1 MKVPSQ
7 VVLIVSAMYSVG
19 YAQIGEHVAD
29 TKDHHQLHLSV
40 IAVLAVL
47 GFTLAVITSPTV
59 RSHYVCLRLLYVHG
73 RTYFFAA
80 SLMHFRVLLDTAA
93 LYGIARVADDYVDTT
108 EPSDVRRQN
117 LEKFI
122 ADFWKCFDSGCG
134 EYKLHPVLPSAIA
147 TIKRL
152 GYDRSVFQRF
162 FRSMR
167 MDLEDIR
174 CETWEETFD
183 YMDGSAAVIG
193 DWMVPLLMAG
203 QTKAEQD
210 RALPHARDLGLAFQL
225 TNMIRDVNED
235 LDLRRQYLPES
246 VFSKYNVDVRAR
258 QATDSFKQ
266 ALDECIAEADRL
278 YESGDIGIE
287 LLPAQSRHLIRVAR
301 LIYHRI
307 HDEIRNQGYA
317 IFSGRVT
324 VRSTTKMKMALRLV
338 PMWSVA
344 RIVMFECLG
353 LMLGLSDVAF
363 GGFVLSMFY
372 SWTLTSGPTDM
383 LNAVG
388 HPFAIAGKPTY
399 MGFHLMFMF
408 PAVIFFGCLAVVRS
422 PRAHLCASLQGMAFM
437 CTAATVCGTLWDHF
451 LVESDVWSYRA
462 DAVLGVVGSVPF
474 EKYALFSLQT
484 ILVGLSWLA
493 AFPTSPAEVSPHRSL
508 RFRRFVL
515 TVLYALLLAGA
526 VATQWENTKY
536 SGMIL
541 MWGVPVLLLQ
551 WYLVS
556 ELIVACGAK
565 VAKIICLLC
574 GYLCIADRWATLHSI
589 WHLNP
594 EVTSRYFVLD
604 VLPVEQ
610 ATFFL
615 LTVTMCVWSLTAFS
629 IIWERCRVTNNTILH
644 TLSKLRL
651 DREVGHTWFAMRALI
666 VMTLV
671 MLTFL
676 ATPFRKVFL
685 LQFLIVVALMGLIGI
700 SYGAFDPIITK
711 SLGLRQLRGLHM

>member
-1 MKVPSQ
+1 
-7 VVLIVSAMYSVG
+7 
-19 YAQIGEHVAD
+19 
-29 TKDHHQLHLSV
+29 
-40 IAVLAVL
+40 
-47 GFTLAVITSPTV
+47 
-59 RSHYVCLRLLYVHG
+59 
-73 RTYFFAA
+73 
-80 SLMHFRVLLDTAA
+80 
-93 LYGIARVADDYVDTT
+93 
-108 EPSDVRRQN
+108 
-117 LEKFI
+117 
-122 ADFWKCFDSGCG
+122 
-134 EYKLHPVLPSAIA
+134 
-147 TIKRL
+147 
-152 GYDRSVFQRF
+152 
-162 FRSMR
+162 
-167 MDLEDIR
+167 
-174 CETWEETFD
+174 
-183 YMDGSAAVIG
+183 
-193 DWMVPLLMAG
+193 MVPLLMAG

-235 LDLRRQYLPES
+235 LDLRRQYLPEC

-301 LIYHRI
+301 LICHRI

-372 SWTLTSGPTDM
+372 SWTLTSGPADM

-437 CTAATVCGTLWDHF
+437 CTAATVYGTLWDHF
-451 LVESDVWSYRA
+451 LVESDVWSYRV
-462 DAVLGVVGSVPF
+462 DAVLGNVGSVPF

-515 TVLYALLLAGA
+515 TVLYALHLAGA
-526 VATQWENTKY
+526 VATQWNNTKY

-541 MWGVPVLLLQ
+541 TWGVPVLLLQ
-551 WYLVS
+551 WYLLS
-556 ELIVACGAK
+556 EIDCCMWGQ
-565 VAKIICLLC
+565 
-574 GYLCIADRWATLHSI
+574 GR
-589 WHLNP
+589 
-594 EVTSRYFVLD
+594 
-604 VLPVEQ
+604 
-610 ATFFL
+610 
-615 LTVTMCVWSLTAFS
+615 
-629 IIWERCRVTNNTILH
+629 
-644 TLSKLRL
+644 
-651 DREVGHTWFAMRALI
+651 
-666 VMTLV
+666 
-671 MLTFL
+671 
-676 ATPFRKVFL
+676 
-685 LQFLIVVALMGLIGI
+685 
-700 SYGAFDPIITK
+700 
-711 SLGLRQLRGLHM
+711 